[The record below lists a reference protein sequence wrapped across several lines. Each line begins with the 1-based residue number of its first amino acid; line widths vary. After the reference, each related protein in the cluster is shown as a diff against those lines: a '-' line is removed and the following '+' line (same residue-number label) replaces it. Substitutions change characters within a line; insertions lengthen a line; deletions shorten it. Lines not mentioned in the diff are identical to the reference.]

1 MSSRLDCNR
10 TVTVVVVGVLFG
22 QTAILRGNWIGFA
35 RISPWHSPDI
45 MYGSKSIILIRSRKL
60 PLLRTFWPGITPLF
74 AFKPSILTRLHHRI
88 EYAGRQTWS
97 WIRAQ
102 EDRLNGRGGIR
113 LLAVTLSRDR
123 SPRHKYHHLRNKNR
137 RPRLHS
143 PRKSRRGGAIPTP
156 ERRQPRCQPLCRAAL
171 LPQHQHH
178 RT

>member
-1 MSSRLDCNR
+1 VRDTQADHCA
-10 TVTVVVVGVLFG
+10 VLIHG
-22 QTAILRGNWIGFA
+22 HRRDQLRRNTLPSVFSAPA
-35 RISPWHSPDI
+35 RQH
-45 MYGSKSIILIRSRKL
+45 LIHL